1 MEIASSVGQPQP
13 TRRTLNQPDRQAI
26 LQRAQAAAC
35 GGAGKAQLSAA
46 FDMLPSSATWTKNP
60 IWVHRSMASFF
71 LSEEK

>member
-35 GGAGKAQLSAA
+35 GGAGKAQLFGRLRHAA
-46 FDMLPSSATWTKNP
+46 ELGYLDEKLYLGPPIHDLILP
-60 IWVHRSMASFF
+60 I
-71 LSEEK
+71 